1 MTEEKTKE
9 ETKKEKQ
16 EEKQTKQ
23 EANSK
28 QEQEAK
34 SQDKAETKT
43 DKTTQETEKEKEKQ
57 TKKEQKQKQKKR
69 DYAIAKGIDLP
80 ISTKHSIAICR
91 FIKGKHPAEAIEML
105 EKVRKL
111 KLAVPM
117 QGEIPHRK
125 GRIMS
130 GRYPVKAA
138 EYFIKVLKTVIAN
151 AVQLGLDESKLY
163 ISIAK
168 ADKAS
173 RPYRPSRHLG
183 RRFKRTHLLIEVR
196 ELNKQNPTK

>member
-1 MTEEKTKE
+1 MTEKKT
-9 ETKKEKQ
+9 
-16 EEKQTKQ
+16 
-23 EANSK
+23 
-28 QEQEAK
+28 
-34 SQDKAETKT
+34 
-43 DKTTQETEKEKEKQ
+43 KEKEKQ
-57 TKKEQKQKQKKR
+57 AEVEADSKQKQEAKQDEIKTEANKITQKEKEREAKKEQKQKKQKKR
-69 DYAIAKGIDLP
+69 DYAIAKGVDLP

-91 FIKGKHPAEAIEML
+91 FIKGEHPAKAIEML
-105 EKVRKL
+105 EKVKKL

-117 QGEIPHRK
+117 RGEIPHRK

-138 EYFIKVLKTVIAN
+138 TYFIKVLKTVIAN

-173 RPYRPSRHLG
+173 RPYRPSRHVG

-196 ELNKQNPTK
+196 ELNKQGATK